1 MNSKYISI
9 FLSVYI
15 MCICSSCSDFLKEV
29 SQDEFEPKTA
39 SAFQELLN
47 GEGYS
52 TTICLDPITDVLTD
66 DVEGAQGQS
75 DNYIDE
81 NLAHRAVYTWQSN
94 MYLLLADYDMT
105 NLLHT
110 YQKLYKCIMA
120 CNLVIDGLTDADGT
134 EDEKMQTRG
143 EALALRAYYYFLLV
157 NLYAMPYNCAGTAPE
172 SLLGVPLVIKPEIRD
187 EGIARNTVAEVYT
200 QICKDI
206 EEACSL
212 LDGKADNTLGLFRI
226 NNVAAHLLASRIYLY
241 MENWDKVLEHA
252 DVALADAPALVDLT
266 TYQLSNPAFPH
277 YAINN
282 IISRN
287 FPEVIFING
296 SMSGSIKTEGTLI
309 RVSESGSNALLRL
322 YDSSDARRNIFFSD
336 MSPLYYKYWMAK
348 RGTQEQGFVWRTA
361 ELYLNRA
368 EAYAAKYM
376 AGDNSCGQKAVDDLD
391 ALRSK
396 RLSNFVAYTLTT
408 PAALMEFC
416 HEERRRELCFESH
429 RWFDLRRY
437 GMPSIEHTWYD
448 ASGNRTVYTLKE
460 KDLGYVLPIP
470 QDAMDT
476 NSALIQNELA
486 PERVGEVN

>member
-1 MNSKYISI
+1 MNSKYILMLFSI
-9 FLSVYI
+9 YI

-52 TTICLDPITDVLTD
+52 TTTCFDPITDILTD
-66 DVEGAQGQS
+66 DVEGAQGQAY
-75 DNYIDE
+75 NYTDG

-110 YQKLYKCIMA
+110 YQKLYKCIMT
-120 CNLVIDGLTDADGT
+120 CNLVIDGLTTADGT
-134 EDEKMQTRG
+134 EDEKTQTRG
-143 EALALRAYYYFLLV
+143 EALSLRAYYYFLLV
-157 NLYAMPYNCAGTAPE
+157 NLYAMPYNSAGTAPE
-172 SLLGVPLVIKPEIRD
+172 SLLGVPLVIRPETRD

-212 LDGKADNTLGLFRI
+212 LDGKTANTIGLFRI

-241 MENWDKVLEHA
+241 MENWDKVIEHTGA
-252 DVALADAPALVDLT
+252 ALAGAPALVDLT
-266 TYQLSNPAFPH
+266 TYAT
-277 YAINN
+277 NN

-287 FPEVIFING
+287 FPEVIFIGGMAGN
-296 SMSGSIKTEGTLI
+296 IKTEGTLI
-309 RVSESGSNALLRL
+309 RVSDSGSNALLRL

-336 MSPLYYKYWMAK
+336 MSFMYYKYWMAK

-396 RLSNFVAYTLTT
+396 RLSNFVTYTLTT
-408 PAALMEFC
+408 PVALMEFC